1 MRAPQV
7 ENEARVGLPSKKG
20 TSPEQT
26 TTLEESAFKIS
37 GQLSS
42 ITRHQKYFR
51 TRENRNFATVRSTE
65 KRIIN
70 FSLIQCGLIVL
81 MGALQVFIV
90 RFFFQVCG
98 RLSKGLP
105 CLILLYSRSSQF
117 TDMVFWDFRVQG
129 KDMYDL
135 SSFDWW

>member
-1 MRAPQV
+1 M
-7 ENEARVGLPSKKG
+7 
-20 TSPEQT
+20 
-26 TTLEESAFKIS
+26 EESAFKIS

-42 ITRHQKYFR
+42 ISRHQKYFR

-90 RFFFQVCG
+90 KFFFQV
-98 RLSKGLP
+98 LSHLFDAA
-105 CLILLYSRSSQF
+105 LLERCALADQLL
-117 TDMVFWDFRVQG
+117 DFRAQG
-129 KDMYDL
+129 RDTYERKMLRYGARPCGL
-135 SSFDWW
+135 VSALFEHPWEWKLVGI